1 MNIENKKKLI
11 AIAKK
16 NAKEITF
23 EEALKV
29 NELCQI

>member
-11 AIAKK
+11 AIAK
-16 NAKEITF
+16 NNTKEIMF